1 MVFLSE
7 VFIFLGGLI
16 VNIAIVGAGKGG
28 VSTIKCF
35 NNIEDINVS
44 IVVDKN
50 VDAPGIVLAKEL
62 GIRVSES
69 IDDIQCKNLDMIV
82 EATGNQEFS
91 DFLKNKFGSSC
102 SILDSQGALLMMTL
116 VERNL
121 KTVEKMNSQISIIN
135 DTANI
140 VQNQLQEIIGSIESI
155 NTASVSLLDTTKV
168 SNEYI
173 QESDNIIK
181 SVNKIAQQTKILG
194 INASIEAARA
204 GEQGKG
210 FAVVANEV
218 QNLSRY
224 TEKFSREISS
234 ILLKLSEE
242 IQKID
247 KEVHTLDSLSHVQ
260 VDASSKVSSA
270 VDSLVGACGEDRGI

>member
-1 MVFLSE
+1 M
-7 VFIFLGGLI
+7 
-16 VNIAIVGAGKGG
+16 NIAIVGAGKGG

-35 NNIEDINVS
+35 NSIEDINVS

-50 VDAPGIVLAKEL
+50 VDAPGIVLAREL
-62 GIRVSES
+62 GIAFSES
-69 IDDIQCKNLDMIV
+69 IDDIKCKDLDMIV

-91 DFLKNKFGSSC
+91 NFLKNKFGASC

-121 KTVEKMNSQISIIN
+121 KTVEKMNEQISIIN

-140 VQNQLQEIIGSIESI
+140 VQNQLEEIIGSIDNI
-155 NTASVSLLDTTKV
+155 NTASENLLDTTKV

-173 QESDNIIK
+173 KESDNIIK

-204 GEQGKG
+204 GAQGKG

-224 TEKFSREISS
+224 TEEFSGEISS
-234 ILLKLSEE
+234 ILSKLSEE
-242 IQKID
+242 IEKID
-247 KEVHTLDSLSHVQ
+247 REVHTLDSLSQVQ
-260 VDASSKVSSA
+260 VDASDKVSSA
-270 VDSLVGACGEDRGI
+270 VDSLVGACGEDRGV